1 MIYIQT
7 STWYHRSTELLI
19 IIIMFTVQGSTNST
33 KYKVKNSVKVTEQ
46 RTVYKVQSTRYRVE
60 GTR

>member
-1 MIYIQT
+1 M
-7 STWYHRSTELLI
+7 
-19 IIIMFTVQGSTNST
+19 IIMFTNQGSTNST